1 MIHNGHKSINL
12 LIVGKASVIMHF
24 LHEWEGNEV
33 KSAEKGGVFGK
44 LRPRKRRPKTS
55 KTKTSKT
62 KTSKTKTSKTKT
74 SKTKT
79 SKAKTLKPEFLRI
92 FAISTLYR
100 KLYLLFNVSMLCSS
114 FHHAGKNL
122 IEIASD
128 GSSF

>member
-1 MIHNGHKSINL
+1 M
-12 LIVGKASVIMHF
+12 ADF
-24 LHEWEGNEV
+24 F
-33 KSAEKGGVFGK
+33 KGGHILNERGISRWVFGK
-44 LRPRKRRPKTS
+44 LRPRKRRPKTSKTKTSKTKTS

>member
-1 MIHNGHKSINL
+1 MSLQQSVKTTIHLHSQRTSTLCNHAMIQL
-12 LIVGKASVIMHF
+12 F
-24 LHEWEGNEV
+24 CR
-33 KSAEKGGVFGK
+33 VFGK
-44 LRPRKRRPKTS
+44 LRPRKRRPKTSKTKTS

>member
-1 MIHNGHKSINL
+1 MG
-12 LIVGKASVIMHF
+12 GCGYF
-24 LHEWEGNEV
+24 LGLKNW
-33 KSAEKGGVFGK
+33 VFGK
-44 LRPRKRRPKTS
+44 LRPRKRRP
-55 KTKTSKT
+55 

-100 KLYLLFNVSMLCSS
+100 KLYLSFNVSMLCSS

-122 IEIASD
+122 IEISSD

>member
-1 MIHNGHKSINL
+1 MIGNSTLNFANANDRL
-12 LIVGKASVIMHF
+12 RAVGYR
-24 LHEWEGNEV
+24 
-33 KSAEKGGVFGK
+33 VFGK
-44 LRPRKRRPKTS
+44 LRPRKRRP
-55 KTKTSKT
+55 
-62 KTSKTKTSKTKT
+62 KTSKTKT